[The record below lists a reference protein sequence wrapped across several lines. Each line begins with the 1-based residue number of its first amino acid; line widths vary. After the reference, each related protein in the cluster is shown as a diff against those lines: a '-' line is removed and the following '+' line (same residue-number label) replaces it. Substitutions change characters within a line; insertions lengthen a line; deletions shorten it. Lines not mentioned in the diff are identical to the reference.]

1 MTYHTSLAQEPLGL
15 NEQGN
20 TEEWRMKYTP
30 GQKADKMLTEMD
42 IMWVDD
48 GGTLEGRVLLSHQC
62 DKLTDVIR
70 SVAGRLEGVVQGC
83 LLSKAKVGQ
92 FERGV
97 ALLGGV
103 QQVLR
108 LPHPR

>member
-30 GQKADKMLTEMD
+30 GQKPDKMLTEVD

-48 GGTLEGRVLLSHQC
+48 GGTLEGRVLL
-62 DKLTDVIR
+62 
-70 SVAGRLEGVVQGC
+70 
-83 LLSKAKVGQ
+83 
-92 FERGV
+92 
-97 ALLGGV
+97 
-103 QQVLR
+103 
-108 LPHPR
+108 